1 MDNLKIGHKIKK
13 LRELKNLTQEHMANS
28 IGITQGA
35 YSRMEL
41 GETEITYSKL
51 EKISEELGMK
61 PEDVIAFNESVVFN
75 VMNNQT
81 GNGLVINKQTKAQL
95 SYGELVADASQ
106 LPVPQKPKLK
116 PFTEFNQIGK
126 PSKRPDVPSKVDG
139 TAIFGMDV
147 QLPGMLYASII
158 HSLGLYK
165 YG

>member
-81 GNGLVINKQTKAQL
+81 GNGLVINNSQL
-95 SYGELVADASQ
+95 SDTEKNLFEQ
-106 LPVPQKPKLK
+106 QIILLK
-116 PFTEFNQIGK
+116 EENVHLK
-126 PSKRPDVPSKVDG
+126 KV
-139 TAIFGMDV
+139 IE
-147 QLPGMLYASII
+147 
-158 HSLGLYK
+158 SLLSR
-165 YG
+165 